1 MLYTD
6 RAGSVVVVVM
16 GLRLTTSPSSTACDN
31 TKFTLHSN
39 NALAYYNNTR
49 IIVIMV
55 YAVVNNDSTCD
66 QVCKNQPCQHTKITF
81 LFYHNSRYSCANK
94 TQYLP
99 QMQNLTEFFE
109 AYRMQ
114 IPLLELKI

>member
-66 QVCKNQPCQHTKITF
+66 HVSKQKSHFCFIITHAIVV
-81 LFYHNSRYSCANK
+81 LIKHNIYHKCR
-94 TQYLP
+94 
-99 QMQNLTEFFE
+99 
-109 AYRMQ
+109 
-114 IPLLELKI
+114 I